1 MDDPL
6 ILRSLESLK
15 TIGLLFVIFTTLSL
29 IANGRKAVNWSTPL
43 MKSGRVNILFVM
55 INLILS
61 VYVYYA
67 VTATNKLVNSI
78 PIPTIESDF
87 WALQPYIIK
96 VGATLLVYDFVLYWA
111 HRTLHHRSLWP
122 SHAVHHSDTQLH
134 FLTWSR
140 THFLEHFVIGT
151 SLAVATAI
159 TGLAPAN
166 AFLLVPIMAIHQY
179 YVHSNLDWDHGIFKK
194 VIVSPTFHK
203 WHHADIPAAYD
214 KNFSSI
220 FPFYDILFKTYYCP
234 GSAKSVPTG
243 FDGNPGDQFVSL
255 MAYPFVC
262 WTRMLKAGLL
272 RLTRKAS
279 KSIKNRTT

>member
-15 TIGLLFVIFTTLSL
+15 TIGFMFVLFTAISL
-29 IANGRKAVNWSTPL
+29 IANGRKAVKWSPEL
-43 MKSGRVNILFVM
+43 MKSGRVNILFVLV
-55 INLILS
+55 NLILS

-67 VTATNKLVNSI
+67 VTATNKFVSSISI
-78 PIPTIESDF
+78 PAIETSF
-87 WALQPYIIK
+87 WSQQPYVLK
-96 VGATLLVYDFVLYWA
+96 VGATLLVYDFVIYWA
-111 HRTLHHRSLWP
+111 HRTLHHRILWP
-122 SHAVHHSDTQLH
+122 AHAVHHSDSQLH

-140 THFLEHFVIGT
+140 THFLEHFVIAT
-151 SLAVATAI
+151 SLAFATAI

-179 YVHSNLDWDHGIFKK
+179 YVHSNLDWDHGIFKN

-203 WHHADIPAAYD
+203 WHHADVPAAYD

-220 FPFYDILFKTYYCP
+220 FPIYDILFKTYYCP
-234 GSAKSVPTG
+234 GSAKNTPTG
-243 FDGNPGDQFVSL
+243 FDGNPGDHFASL

-262 WTRMLKAGLL
+262 WARMLKAGLL
-272 RLTRKAS
+272 KLTGKAS
-279 KSIKNRTT
+279 KSVNNRTT